1 MRLFAFDIDD
11 TLIPRSQKDIP
22 LKEREAI
29 NSLLKQGDVITLAS
43 GRPFCSLH
51 AFLSSFSEGKK
62 YIIVAN
68 GGALLD
74 YDGKIIDAHYIG
86 LKDIYHLRDEYENDN
101 VSIYGTCI
109 GDEIVTF
116 KNDKWIAHEIEANH
130 IPLSKIFVLTGK
142 NDPDVH
148 PLKCMIAADPE
159 YSSKIVF
166 SNYDKEHFSIVRSTP
181 FFLEV
186 VPKGCSKGSQIET
199 LRQYLHIDKKDV
211 YCFGDSGND
220 VSMLG
225 MFNGV
230 ALGNATEDAKK
241 ASKIITKNCE
251 EDGVYYA
258 LHDILHFID

>member
-11 TLIPRSQKDIP
+11 TILPRSKSEIP
-22 LKEREAI
+22 FLERKAL
-29 NSLLKQGDVITLAS
+29 NALLAQGDVVTLAS

-51 AFLSSFSEGKK
+51 AFLSSFVEGKK
-62 YIIVAN
+62 YIIIAN
-68 GGALLD
+68 GGALLS
-74 YDGKIIDAHYIG
+74 YSGEIIDAHYIG
-86 LKDIYHLRDEYENDN
+86 LKDIYHLKDEYENDN
-101 VSIYGTCI
+101 VSIYGTCLN
-109 GDEIVTF
+109 DEIVTF
-116 KNDKWIAHEIEANH
+116 KKDKWINHEIEANH

-166 SNYDKEHFSIVRSTP
+166 SNYDKEYFSIVRSTP

-186 VPKGCSKGSQIET
+186 VPKNCSKGSQIEV
-199 LRQYLHIDKKDV
+199 LRKHLGIEKKDV

-220 VSMLG
+220 VSMLS

-230 ALGNATEDAKK
+230 ALGNSTPDALKV
-241 ASKIITKNCE
+241 AKIITKNCE

>member
-1 MRLFAFDIDD
+1 MRIFAFDIDD

-29 NSLLKQGDVITLAS
+29 NALLKNGDVVTLAS

-51 AFLSSFSEGKK
+51 GFLSSFVEGKK
-62 YIIVAN
+62 YIIIAN
-68 GGALLD
+68 GGALLS

-101 VSIYGTCI
+101 VSIYGTCLN
-109 GDEIVTF
+109 DEIVTF

-142 NDPDVH
+142 KDPDVH
-148 PLKCMIAADPE
+148 PLKCMIASDPI

-166 SNYDKEHFSIVRSTP
+166 SSYDKEHFSIVRSTP

-186 VPKGCSKGSQIET
+186 VPKNCSKGSQIEV
-199 LRQYLHIDKKDV
+199 LRNYLHVDKKDV

-220 VSMLG
+220 VSMLS

-230 ALGNATEDAKK
+230 APANSTPDALK
-241 ASKIITKNCE
+241 AAKIKTKSCL

-258 LHDILHFID
+258 LHDILHFI